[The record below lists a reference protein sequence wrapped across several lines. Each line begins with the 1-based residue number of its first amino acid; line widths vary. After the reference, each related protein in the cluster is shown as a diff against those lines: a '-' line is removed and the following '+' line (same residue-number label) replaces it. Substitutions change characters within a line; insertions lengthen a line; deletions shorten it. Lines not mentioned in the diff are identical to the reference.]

1 MTPAISPAVPD
12 ALGTAAP
19 RRVRH
24 SAGREVALAVL
35 VAVFLVPTAGTLLL
49 RPLLK
54 NPGTLALVELFAAMS
69 VAALAAAVPLLV
81 LLRRRVLRPLD
92 ALHHAAERV
101 ERGEWEA
108 RVRVSSH
115 ADDALG
121 ELGSALNRV
130 LDVMAGDR
138 ARLREVAARAFRA
151 QESERMRIARELQE
165 ETAQQLAGVL
175 LGLQV
180 ARRTRDDAAR
190 EALLDEV
197 RTTLA
202 EATDT
207 VRRYA
212 RGLHPP
218 ALRDLGVAAAVE
230 SYARALTDASG
241 MRISVESD
249 DLAGALTADRE
260 LALFRIVQEALANA
274 VRHSGAA
281 RVRVEL
287 RRSGATVH
295 VSVSDDGVGF
305 RLGEREA
312 HHPCLGLFGIRER
325 ALYAGGAARVESIP
339 SAGTT
344 VVVEVPAGADGDSER
359 RWPPIVAP
367 EPATERVW
375 PASMA
380 LRTGAGW
387 AVAAEA

>member
-1 MTPAISPAVPD
+1 MTPAISPPVPD
-12 ALGTAAP
+12 ALPTAAP

-24 SAGREVALAVL
+24 SAGREVEAAVL
-35 VAVFLVPTAGTLLL
+35 VAVFLVPSVGTLLL
-49 RPLLK
+49 RPLLHT
-54 NPGTLALVELFAAMS
+54 PSTLALVELFAAMS

-81 LLRRRVLRPLD
+81 LLRRRVLRPLA
-92 ALHHAAERV
+92 ALHRAAERV
-101 ERGEWEA
+101 ERGEWDA
-108 RVRVSSH
+108 RVHVSSH
-115 ADDALG
+115 ADDGLS
-121 ELGSALNRV
+121 ELGVALDRV
-130 LDVMAGDR
+130 LDVMAADR

-175 LGLQV
+175 MGLQA
-180 ARRTRDDAAR
+180 ARRSRDDDAR

-197 RTTLA
+197 RAALV

-230 SYARALTDASG
+230 SYARALTDAG
-241 MRISVESD
+241 AMRISVEAD
-249 DLAGALTADRE
+249 DLSGALTADRE

-287 RRSGATVH
+287 RRIGRAVHATVA
-295 VSVSDDGVGF
+295 DDGVGF

-325 ALYAGGAARVESIP
+325 ALYAGGAARVESTP
-339 SAGTT
+339 GVGTT
-344 VVVEVPAGADGDSER
+344 VVVEVPAGVEGGGER
-359 RWPPIVAP
+359 RWPPIVAA
-367 EPATERVW
+367 EPATTC
-375 PASMA
+375 AS
-380 LRTGAGW
+380 
-387 AVAAEA
+387 